1 METDAVRAGRLQP
14 GCVLEG
20 VGGGSGLSSG
30 KEVELELKLQEVEFT
45 AVRLGK
51 ELEESLEAQMVSEE
65 QVVLL
70 EQELKRRNE
79 MVSDLKEQIVQLS
92 LVKEEVKC
100 KENDET
106 LRQLEEVL
114 QNTKQKLKT
123 GSEREIVLE
132 GRLASEERKC
142 KMLQEELLVK
152 DKELKEE
159 RDSRDD
165 VERQLG
171 ELRQEVQLLR
181 EKEAKTGVADS
192 NMDESSNLSTLH
204 DDTQSDK
211 ATSMIHD
218 MSLDDGLVEGGKF
231 LVRSSVSS
239 LSLVEEL
246 VEVTGEEEGFTCSLC
261 DDKPPRIPEEA
272 RQRLVKALHHVVD
285 EEKLGEVNTAVNNFL
300 EEVEG
305 RGSDGLLDEILDS
318 EDKWKQGSWLWV
330 SVLLLLGLASF
341 TFCGI
346 KLNHTE
352 YYPASWHG
360 LRWAV

>member
-14 GCVLEG
+14 GCLLEG
-20 VGGGSGLSSG
+20 IGGGSGLSSG
-30 KEVELELKLQEVEFT
+30 REVELELKLQEVEFT
-45 AVRLGK
+45 AARLGK
-51 ELEESLEAQMVSEE
+51 ELEEALGAQMVSEE

-70 EQELKRRNE
+70 EQELKRRND
-79 MVSDLKEQIVQLS
+79 MVSDLKEQIGQFS
-92 LVKEEVKC
+92 LIKEDVKRKD
-100 KENDET
+100 NDES
-106 LRQLEEVL
+106 LRQLEEDL
-114 QNTKQKLKT
+114 QTTKQKLRT
-123 GSEREIVLE
+123 GGEREIVLE

-142 KMLQEELLVK
+142 KMLEEELLVK
-152 DKELKEE
+152 DKELKEGKNM
-159 RDSRDD
+159 RDE

-171 ELRQEVQLLR
+171 ELRREVQLLR
-181 EKEAKTGVADS
+181 EKEAQTGVADL

-305 RGSDGLLDEILDS
+305 RGSDGSVGEILDS
-318 EDKWKQGSWLWV
+318 EDKWKQGNWLWV

-360 LRWAV
+360 LR